1 MVFEKVKQIVV
12 DQVGVEESEVTLTST
27 FDDLGV
33 DSLGIFELIMALE
46 EEFEIEIPN
55 EDAENIKNIGDAV
68 KYIESKCE

>member
-68 KYIESKCE
+68 KYIQSKVE

>member
-1 MVFEKVKQIVV
+1 MVFEKVKKIVV

-27 FDDLGV
+27 FEDLGV

-68 KYIESKCE
+68 KYIQAKCE

>member
-1 MVFEKVKQIVV
+1 MVFEKVKKIVV

-68 KYIESKCE
+68 KYIEKKCA

>member
-1 MVFEKVKQIVV
+1 MVFEKVKKIVV

-27 FDDLGV
+27 FEDLGV
-33 DSLGIFELIMALE
+33 DSLGLFELIMALE

-68 KYIESKCE
+68 NYIKAKCE